1 MIYLNLSYNHLT
13 YVPLTHEA
21 APLTRLMLA
30 YNNIEQ
36 LLAVSELTSLENLD
50 LADRADALAPV
61 SVLARLLFTDLHC
74 NLLFTVHHPPQAQED
89 R

>member
-13 YVPLTHEA
+13 YVPLTHEV

-36 LLAVSELTSLENLD
+36 LLAVSELTSLEHLD
-50 LADRADALAPV
+50 LAGNCLMHHDALAPV
-61 SVLARLLFTDLHC
+61 SGLAMLLSTDLYY
-74 NLLFTVHHPPQAQED
+74 TQAQED
-89 R
+89 G